1 MINFIENIDELLI
14 VNSAI
19 SDYCVKFTENHLVKD
34 EALRKVQIEF
44 MLPMFK
50 SYKTDSEKYHS
61 EGKLKKLQKI
71 FKTIEQD
78 ASEDVLLEEYVL
90 KNTGIQLGMKDRYF
104 KRFDKILERG
114 KLKTNRE
121 YYFIMDQIN
130 VLCQLE
136 VKNDEMIEKLNH
148 FVLKYENK

>member
-1 MINFIENIDELLI
+1 
-14 VNSAI
+14 
-19 SDYCVKFTENHLVKD
+19 
-34 EALRKVQIEF
+34 